1 MIEYLIEYLS
11 KLVNVNFLQ
20 LGLSEKVVEVL
31 VRGSLFLV
39 GLSLISF
46 VYKIVQGPLM
56 KVRFSEELN

>member
-20 LGLSEKVVEVL
+20 LGLSEKVVKVL

>member
-1 MIEYLIEYLS
+1 LIEYLS

-20 LGLSEKVVEVL
+20 LGLSEKVVEAL

>member
-20 LGLSEKVVEVL
+20 LGLSEKVVEAL

-39 GLSLISF
+39 VLSLSSF